1 MDFYTTVERYGN
13 NLLYR
18 GYSGTERVQ
27 KKIPF
32 RPTLFV
38 RSDKGSWKNLQGQP
52 VEPIEFDSMREATD
66 FIKRYDGISNME
78 VYGQNNYITQFISQR
93 FPKDISFNRDAMNIV
108 TFDIE
113 VQSDEGF
120 PEPDQ
125 ANFPIISIALK
136 SSKSDKFI
144 VFGLN
149 EYEVIAGERRLRSS
163 KMAGLGTIPC
173 LVDQKKDQDA
183 LVSALIENLQREDL
197 NPVEEARGLDRL
209 KREFGLT
216 QDEVA
221 TSTGKARST
230 IANSLRILSLPTS
243 VLDLLSEGKIEKG
256 HAKLLASMPPS
267 DAEKMARKII
277 KESLTVKDL
286 SNVSLKNK
294 SKNSPKSKQKDTD
307 MLNIEQEMS
316 ESFGHK
322 VEIETKNKKSGKVT
336 IFYKSLDELDNI
348 IAKIKK

>member
-1 MDFYTTVERYGN
+1 MSEENKTLNKGLDA
-13 NLLYR
+13 LL
-18 GYSGTERVQ
+18 
-27 KKIPF
+27 
-32 RPTLFV
+32 
-38 RSDKGSWKNLQGQP
+38 GQP
-52 VEPIEFDSMREATD
+52 NTNQRSVKEIDITKIKPGRFQPRSNFDNEKLQELTESIKKQGVLSPILVRE
-66 FIKRYDGISNME
+66 
-78 VYGQNNYITQFISQR
+78 
-93 FPKDISFNRDAMNIV
+93 
-108 TFDIE
+108 
-113 VQSDEGF
+113 
-120 PEPDQ
+120 
-125 ANFPIISIALK
+125 L
-136 SSKSDKFI
+136 
-144 VFGLN
+144 GLN

-221 TSTGKARST
+221 SSTGKARST
-230 IANSLRILSLPTS
+230 IANSLRILSLPTA

-256 HAKLLASMPPS
+256 HAKLLASMPPL

-277 KESLTVKDL
+277 KERLTVKDF
-286 SNVSLKNK
+286 SNISSKNK
-294 SKNSPKSKQKDTD
+294 PKNPPKSKQKDTD

-316 ESFGHK
+316 GSFGHK
-322 VEIETKNKKSGKVT
+322 IEIETKNKKSGKVT